1 MNLRILFLCLMSLV
15 APAFADDGQ
24 KVVERKTCDQIKSE
38 IADLTSIGVLNTE
51 QQAQLT
57 QLSLQQRAYCSIK
70 SNGRRTIARSLPTVA
85 APTMVA
91 QTTRL
96 DGLTEYLENK
106 KANCES
112 LGAQIDELGD
122 DTTVAW
128 IVKEMQ
134 KYYDAD
140 CTTIEVPD
148 IVAETIAGAVT
159 AQTVQQ
165 VGAKATT
172 TTVAYDVFAGM
183 SEEEIEAVF
192 NANIAAGL
200 CGDGTKPNRFGCCA
214 GETFTD
220 LGNATFACCP
230 NKLSG
235 DCFPPITKVL

>member
-1 MNLRILFLCLMSLV
+1 MNLRILFLCLMSFV
-15 APAFADDGQ
+15 TPAFADDGQ
-24 KVVERKTCDQIKSE
+24 KVIERKTCDQVKAE
-38 IADLTSIGVLNTE
+38 IAELSAVGNLNAE
-51 QQAQLT
+51 QRAELNQLFM
-57 QLSLQQRAYCSIK
+57 QQRSYCSVK

-85 APTMVA
+85 SNVVA

-122 DTTVAW
+122 DSTVAW

-148 IVAETIAGAVT
+148 IVAETIAGAVV
-159 AQTVQQ
+159 AQTVQPS
-165 VGAKATT
+165 VGVAPAGNVAT
-172 TTVAYDVFAGM
+172 YDAFAGM
-183 SEEEIEAVF
+183 SEEEIAAVF
-192 NANIAAGL
+192 DANIAAGL

-235 DCFPPITKVL
+235 DCFPPITKAQ